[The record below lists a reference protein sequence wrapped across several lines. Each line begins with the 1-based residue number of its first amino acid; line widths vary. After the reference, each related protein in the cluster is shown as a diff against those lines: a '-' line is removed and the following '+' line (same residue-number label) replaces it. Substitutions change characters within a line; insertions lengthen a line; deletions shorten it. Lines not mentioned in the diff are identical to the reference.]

1 MQKPAITWLDS
12 NLDVLSSVSFTYT
25 DPETHEKKTTLK
37 KGQTSDPTVVK
48 IANNFTKSL
57 AAGEAVYDAVDCTLS
72 VKPAVEGVES
82 VLVKEKWLSVSVAAT
97 AGDTAYTAIGGETDA
112 LVSVD
117 VYAKDLESNKGISGA
132 VNDGTANT
140 ANIATLNIKA
150 EIPAETTA
158 EGGRKDFVLVLAYS
172 YGDQ

>member
-12 NLDVLSSVSFTYT
+12 NLDVLSSVGFNYT
-25 DPETHEKKTTLK
+25 DPTTHEKKSTLK

-48 IANNFTKSL
+48 VANNFTKSTP
-57 AAGEAVYDAVDCTLS
+57 ATEAVYNAVECTLS
-72 VKPAVEGVES
+72 VKPAVEGAES

-97 AGDTAYTAIGGETDA
+97 AGDTAYTAIGGTTEAPVTIEI
-112 LVSVD
+112 
-117 VYAKDLESNKGISGA
+117 YAKDLEASKGISGA
-132 VNDGTANT
+132 VNDGSANT

-150 EIPAETTA
+150 GIPAETTA

>member
-12 NLDVLSSVSFTYT
+12 NLDILSSVSFEYT
-25 DPETHEKKTTLK
+25 DPDTSEKKTTLK

-48 IANNFTKSL
+48 VANNFTKSV
-57 AAGEAVYDAVDCTLS
+57 AALEAVYDAVECTLS
-72 VKPAVEGVES
+72 VKPAVDGTES

-97 AGDTAYTAIGGETDA
+97 AGDTGYTAIGGETDA
-112 LVSVD
+112 PVAID
-117 VYAKDLESNKGISGA
+117 IYAKDLEADKGISGA
-132 VNDGTANT
+132 VNDGSANT

-150 EIPAETTA
+150 AIPSETTA